1 MSKKLAVFAVA
12 AATVLATSAFAQ
24 DRVSTS
30 TKGSLLWFPKIELRF
45 DAGGNLKQDAF
56 IQLSNDFTTDV
67 HLVTFYVLEDCTR
80 FYIDI
85 DLTKNQPVFWS
96 VATGQPYGVAPLTVI
111 RAPYP
116 DPEGSGDLVLR
127 GFYVAFAAN
136 QQNRQIR
143 WNHLTGLL
151 TAVNYAQG
159 HAYEYAPYSFQALQ
173 GNNGDPVGTAG
184 QIKLD
189 GVEYSIPF
197 NRLQLDFQ
205 ASGSTG
211 FSGGGRI
218 VTHDTDVTLVLAF
231 LDLRQDRYYYRTK
244 AKYFIWNA
252 EEISY
257 AAEYCIQCWSQRL
270 LSNVGGIFLVENL
283 QTANGRAQIDGE
295 FSTVCAVN
303 PPNPQIINTA
313 SPLLGLAVK
322 VLTFDNNDVTTAGE
336 TLSGQGSEAG
346 FILYDIPEPPEEQV
360 PDAPKG
366 VNSLGA
372 FRR

>member
-1 MSKKLAVFAVA
+1 MFKKLSIVTVA
-12 AATVLATSAFAQ
+12 AATLLAQSAFAQ

-30 TKGSLLWFPKIELRF
+30 QKGSLLWFPKIELRF
-45 DAGGNLKQDAF
+45 DAATGDLKQDAF
-56 IQLSNDFTTDV
+56 IQLSNDFTSAV

-80 FYIDI
+80 FYTDI

-111 RAPYP
+111 GAPYP
-116 DPEGSGDLVLR
+116 DPEGSGDLVMR
-127 GFYVAFAAN
+127 GFYIAFAAN
-136 QQNRQIR
+136 ESNEQIR

-151 TAVNYAQG
+151 TAVNYADG
-159 HAYEYAPYSFQALQ
+159 SSYEYAPYAFQALQ
-173 GNNGDPVGTAG
+173 GENGDAVGTPG
-184 QIKLD
+184 VIRLD

-197 NRLQLDFQ
+197 NRLNMDFQ

-211 FSGGGRI
+211 FSGGGRVI
-218 VTHDTDVTLVLAF
+218 THDTDVTLVLAT
-231 LDLRQDRYYYRTK
+231 LDLRQDRNYYRTK

-257 AAEYCIQCWSQRL
+257 AAEYCVECWSQRL

-283 QTANGRAQIDGE
+283 QTANGRAVIDGE
-295 FSTVCAVN
+295 YSTVCDF
-303 PPNPQIINTA
+303 PDDPNNLFNIA

-322 VLTFDNNDVTTAGE
+322 VMTFDNGDVTTAGE

-346 FILYDIPEPPEEQV
+346 IIYFDPGQEGYA
-360 PDAPKG
+360 PDRQLPQPSSPADC
-366 VNSLGA
+366 
-372 FRR
+372 